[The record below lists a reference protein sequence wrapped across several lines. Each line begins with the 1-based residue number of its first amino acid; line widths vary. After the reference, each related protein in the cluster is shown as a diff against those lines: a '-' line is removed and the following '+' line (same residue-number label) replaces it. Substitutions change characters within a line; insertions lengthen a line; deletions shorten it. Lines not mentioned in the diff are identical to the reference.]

1 LNENGERYIL
11 KKKKKN
17 SRGKKRCRDKQKQF
31 HKKMYKAKYTIQ
43 WKTIQQ
49 SRGEQTNG
57 KSFQHNKWDQGKAN
71 GI

>member
-1 LNENGERYIL
+1 
-11 KKKKKN
+11 
-17 SRGKKRCRDKQKQF
+17 
-31 HKKMYKAKYTIQ
+31 MYKAKYTIQ

-49 SRGEQTNG
+49 SREEQTNG